1 MNVRRLDPAGAPDG
15 KPTTGPTILVVGR
28 AGTSVLDLLHKRG
41 GSVVATTLAGL
52 DRNLLSRV
60 SPDAV
65 AFSLI
70 APDAD
75 ATQVLS
81 LLNGCGYVGEAIIL
95 APRLPNRAMVARELA
110 ALAPSVTLTL
120 LETPDAL
127 S

>member
-1 MNVRRLDPAGAPDG
+1 MNVRRLDPDGAPER

-28 AGTSVLDLLHKRG
+28 AGTSVLEQLRKRG

-52 DRNLLSRV
+52 DRSLLSRV
-60 SPDAV
+60 SPDAI

-70 APDAD
+70 GAAAD

-110 ALAPSVTLTL
+110 SLAPSVALTL
-120 LETPDAL
+120 LETPDVL

>member
-1 MNVRRLDPAGAPDG
+1 MNVRRLDPDGAPEG
-15 KPTTGPTILVVGR
+15 KPTAGSTILVVGR
-28 AGTSVLDLLHKRG
+28 AGTSALEHLRKRG
-41 GSVVATTLAGL
+41 GSVVATTLAGI
-52 DRNLLSRV
+52 DRSLLARV

-70 APDAD
+70 GPDAD

-81 LLNGCGYVGEAIIL
+81 LLTACGYAGEAIIL

-110 ALAPSVTLTL
+110 SLAPSVTLTL
-120 LETPDAL
+120 LETSDGL